1 MKAALHLNGS
11 ELNGRHIKVI
21 EKAEASK
28 RSCSVGSRARSRS
41 PRSRSRS
48 ADNHDDL
55 TVEEAEMGSII
66 DDNHEPKGSDF

>member
-21 EKAEASK
+21 EKADASK
-28 RSCSVGSRARSRS
+28 RSRSEGSRVRSRS

-66 DDNHEPKGSDF
+66 DDNHETKGSDF

>member
-28 RSCSVGSRARSRS
+28 RSCSVGSRSRSRS

-48 ADNHDDL
+48 ADNHDDS
-55 TVEEAEMGSII
+55 TVEEAEMGII
-66 DDNHEPKGSDF
+66 TDGNHETKGSDF